1 MCPPDVADGALA
13 REAAATSR
21 RRLWREATTMMLY
34 LAIVLLVEFVALPAG
49 QSAHGTWRGATRG
62 ELLAVLWGT
71 TIGLVVAHA
80 FAFQIATH
88 GLSGGRLRDEDRLE
102 ILVELAGAA
111 FVAGVASVPIMVLGE
126 RLEQRTVPIVLSL
139 LIGGVGYFVERM
151 NGRSRATSAAFGA
164 GVLVV
169 AMVVAALK
177 YFLTS
182 H

>member
-1 MCPPDVADGALA
+1 MTLGDDGGASIRA
-13 REAAATSR
+13 EGSER

-49 QSAHGTWRGATRG
+49 RSADGTWHGASRS
-62 ELLAVLWGT
+62 ELLAVVWGT
-71 TIGLVVAHA
+71 TIGLVLAHA

-88 GLSGGRLRDEDRLE
+88 GLSGGHLRNEDRME

-111 FVAGVASVPIMVLGE
+111 FVAAVASVPVIVVGE
-126 RLEQRTVPIVLSL
+126 TLEQRTVPIVLSV
-139 LIGGVGYFVERM
+139 LIGTVGYVVERA
-151 NGRSRATSAAFGA
+151 NGHGRTTSAVFGA
-164 GVLVV
+164 IVLV
-169 AMVVAALK
+169 AALCVAALK